1 MQYKAHE
8 YQEYATQFVLDHP
21 ACGLILDLGL
31 GKTVIVLTAL
41 WELVLDRFEVGRVLV
56 IAPLRVA
63 RDTWPL
69 EVMKWD
75 HLKGLTYSVVIGSE
89 KERRAALQKKAMLYF
104 INRENVSW
112 LVDSGL
118 FDFDMIVIDELSSFK
133 SSRAKRFRSLRQ
145 VRAGVDR
152 VVGLT
157 GTPGNLEDLWA
168 EMYLLDQGVRL
179 GRFKTRYLNEYF
191 VPDKRNHEVIFS
203 YKPREGAEDQIY
215 EKISDIC
222 ISMKS
227 KDYLKMPSYISSE
240 VYVDMSKEEKDMYE
254 QLKKDLIVPIEG
266 GDIDAAL
273 AVGLSN
279 KLHQMANGAVYD
291 ENGKVR
297 RIHERKLEA
306 LADIIESADGQPVL
320 IAVWYQH
327 DKEAVINRFNAR
339 LIDSSE
345 DIRDWNEGKIP
356 VAILH
361 PSSGHGLNLQKGGHI
376 MIWYSLVWSLELY
389 QQTIGRIYRQGQEST
404 VVVTHILCKDTIDED
419 IQAAIKL
426 KNTSQE
432 ALIAAVRAQ
441 IGGSH
446 V

>member
-41 WELVLDRFEVGRVLV
+41 WELLLDRFEVGRVLV

-63 RDTWPL
+63 RDTWPSECL
-69 EVMKWD
+69 KWQ

-89 KERRAALQKKAMLYF
+89 KERRAALQQKAMLYF

-112 LVDSGL
+112 LCDNGL

-133 SSRAKRFRSLRQ
+133 SSRAKRFRSLRK
-145 VRAGVDR
+145 VRPSVDR

-168 EMYLLDQGVRL
+168 EMYLLDQGERL
-179 GRFKTRYLNEYF
+179 GRFKTRYLSEYF
-191 VPDKRNHEVIFS
+191 VPDKRNREVIFS
-203 YKPREGAEDQIY
+203 YKPRDGAEDQIY

-222 ISMKS
+222 ISMKA
-227 KDYLKMPSYISSE
+227 KDYLKMPEYISAKVE
-240 VYVDMSKEEKDMYE
+240 VDMSDKEKGMYE
-254 QLKKDLIVPIEG
+254 QLKRDLLLPFED
-266 GDIDAAL
+266 GDIDAAS

-291 ENGKVR
+291 ENGKVKH
-297 RIHERKLEA
+297 IHQKKIEA
-306 LADIIESADGQPVL
+306 LEDLSEAADGKPVL

-327 DKEAVINRFNAR
+327 DKEAVMKRFNAR
-339 LIDSSE
+339 LIDTSE

-356 VAILH
+356 IAILH
-361 PSSGHGLNLQKGGHI
+361 PSSGHGLNLQKGGHLL
-376 MIWYSLVWSLELY
+376 IWYSLVWSLELY
-389 QQTIGRIYRQGQEST
+389 QQTIGRIYRQGQEDT
-404 VVVTHILCKDTIDED
+404 VVVQHIITNGTIDED
-419 IQAAIKL
+419 ILAALEK
-426 KNTSQE
+426 KDTSQE
-432 ALIAAVRAQ
+432 ALLAAVRAR
-441 IGGSH
+441 IGGKA
-446 V
+446 